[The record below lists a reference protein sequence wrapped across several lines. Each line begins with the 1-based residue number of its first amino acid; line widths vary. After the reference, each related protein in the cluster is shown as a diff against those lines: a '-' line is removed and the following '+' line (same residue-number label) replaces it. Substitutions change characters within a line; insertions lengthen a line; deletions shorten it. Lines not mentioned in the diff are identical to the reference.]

1 MVRPLR
7 PPPPSAVRLPR
18 RSTDRRPVHGPTR
31 AGLRRHATALLVA
44 AGLLSAAA
52 PALAQQQP
60 PAGTGVT
67 TREATAEE
75 RKRKALS
82 GEEGIAVPPRS
93 RAASFASSEA
103 LEKQAITQYGQLLKA
118 AASQR
123 ALAPPDYPPLLRLQ
137 GIAKRLVPHTGRFS
151 ERAAEWRWEVNL
163 IGSKQVNAFVMPG
176 GKIAFY
182 TGIIDQLKLTD
193 DEIAMIMGHEMSHA
207 LLEHG
212 RERAGQQ
219 KLAQI
224 ATIGASVFS
233 QILGYGDL
241 GGQLASGASQ
251 LTLLKFNRGDE
262 TEADLVGMDIAA
274 RAGFDPRAGITLW
287 QKMAALSKGQSSAQF
302 LSTHPAH
309 ATRIDTMHAA
319 LPKVMPLYARAIGR
333 SLDTIPPYRSNW
345 GEPVR

>member
-1 MVRPLR
+1 MPLQLPIGGWTVVGMDR
-7 PPPPSAVRLPR
+7 SAPR
-18 RSTDRRPVHGPTR
+18 RQV
-31 AGLRRHATALLVA
+31 AALLMA
-44 AGLLSAAA
+44 AGLLLGAGT
-52 PALAQQQP
+52 PVLAQQQP
-60 PAGTGVT
+60 PKAAATD
-67 TREATAEE
+67 TREASAEE

-82 GEEGIAVPPRS
+82 EDEGIAVPPRS
-93 RAASFASSEA
+93 RAASLASSEA
-103 LEKQAITQYGQLLKA
+103 LEKQAIAQYAQLLKSA
-118 AASQR
+118 SSQR

-137 GIAKRLVPHTGRFS
+137 RIAKRLVPHTARFS
-151 ERAAEWRWEVNL
+151 ERAGDWRWEVNL
-163 IGSKQVNAFVMPG
+163 IGSNQVNAFVMPG
-176 GKIAFY
+176 GKIAFF

-193 DEIAMIMGHEMSHA
+193 DEIAMIMGHEMAHA

-262 TEADLVGMDIAA
+262 TEADLIGMDIAA
-274 RAGFDPRAGITLW
+274 RAGFDPRAAVTLW

-309 ATRIDTMHAA
+309 GTRIETIRAA
-319 LPKVMPLYARAIGR
+319 LPKVMPLYARAVGKP
-333 SLDTIPPYRSNW
+333 LDAIPPFRSNW

>member
-1 MVRPLR
+1 M
-7 PPPPSAVRLPR
+7 
-18 RSTDRRPVHGPTR
+18 
-31 AGLRRHATALLVA
+31 LRRHACRAAAALLVA
-44 AGLLSAAA
+44 AGLLGA
-52 PALAQQQP
+52 PPVGSQQQP
-60 PAGTGVT
+60 PPQ
-67 TREATAEE
+67 TAQQAAQQSPEQ
-75 RKRKALS
+75 RKQQALS
-82 GEEGIAVPPRS
+82 AEEGIAVPKRS
-93 RAASFASSEA
+93 RVAGLASSEA
-103 LEKQAITQYGQLLKA
+103 LEKQAIAQYNQLLKA

-137 GIAKRLVPHTGRFS
+137 AIAKRLVPHTTRFS
-151 ERAAEWRWEVNL
+151 EQAEDWRWEVNL

-176 GKIAFY
+176 GKIAFF

-193 DEIAMIMGHEMSHA
+193 DEIAMIMGHEMAHA

-241 GGQLASGASQ
+241 GGQLAGGASQ

-274 RAGFDPRAGITLW
+274 RAGFDPRAGIVLW
-287 QKMAALSKGQSSAQF
+287 QKMSALSKGQGSTAQF

-309 ATRIDTMHAA
+309 GTRIDTIRAA
-319 LPKVMPLYARAIGR
+319 LPKVMPLYARAVGK
-333 SLDTIPPYRSNW
+333 SPGAVGPYKSNW
-345 GEPVR
+345 GDPVK